1 MYTDSALIDSWTHL
15 NGILAPMDTVNVSIN
30 RQFSHLPAYR
40 IHQNASI
47 WAGMVEEII
56 FDFKFDSFQSTPNTK
71 KPQYFTAKS
80 MYHALI
86 QLDETIKETLDVFAQ
101 MDFNEEWFMII
112 ALEDEHITMM
122 SLVDHPDK
130 IDTDTLD
137 RFFINSSYTA
147 QRDYNWMD
155 EDN

>member
-1 MYTDSALIDSWTHL
+1 
-15 NGILAPMDTVNVSIN
+15 
-30 RQFSHLPAYR
+30 
-40 IHQNASI
+40 
-47 WAGMVEEII
+47 MVEEII

-101 MDFNEEWFMII
+101 MEFNEEWFMII

-137 RFFINSSYTA
+137 RFFINSS
-147 QRDYNWMD
+147 WMD